1 MVKSWTERL
10 NATEEPKL
18 KPSPRTFSDVVEG
31 DSMLVPT
38 ARQVDAFMREI
49 PSGTSMDVRTLR
61 RELAL
66 KHGAEVTCPLYTGYH
81 LRTVAEA
88 AHEALERGAP
98 LDQITPFWRVLDH
111 STPTTGRL
119 TFGADFVRK
128 RRDEEGLPV

>member
-1 MVKSWTERL
+1 MVKSWTGKL
-10 NATEEPKL
+10 NEADEPKL
-18 KPSPRTFSDVVEG
+18 KPSPRRFSDVVEG
-31 DSMLVPT
+31 HAMLVPT
-38 ARQVDAFMREI
+38 ARQVDEFMRGI

-66 KHGAEVTCPLYTGYH
+66 KHGAEVTCPVYTGYH

-98 LDQITPFWRVLDH
+98 LDQITPFWRVLDD

-128 RRDEEGLPV
+128 RRDEEGLPD

>member
-1 MVKSWTERL
+1 M
-10 NATEEPKL
+10 

-31 DSMLVPT
+31 DAMLVPT
-38 ARQVDAFMREI
+38 ARQVDEFMRGI
-49 PSGTSMDVRTLR
+49 PPGTSMDVRTLR

-66 KHGAEVTCPLYTGYH
+66 KHGAEVTCPVYTGYH

-98 LDQITPFWRVLDH
+98 LDEITPFWRVLDET
-111 STPTTGRL
+111 TPTTGRL

-128 RRDEEGLPV
+128 RRSDEGLPG

>member
-1 MVKSWTERL
+1 MVKSWTDKL
-10 NATEEPKL
+10 NAAGEPKL

-31 DSMLVPT
+31 DAMLVPT
-38 ARQVDAFMREI
+38 ARQVDEFMRGI
-49 PSGTSMDVRTLR
+49 PAGTAMDVRTLR

-66 KHGAEVTCPLYTGYH
+66 KHGAEVTCPVYTGDH

-98 LDQITPFWRVLDH
+98 LDQITPFWRVLDD

-128 RRDEEGLPV
+128 RRNEEGLPD